1 VQDDV
6 FAVARAGIAP
16 TSIYLSLIPHY
27 QNENEYYVWSN
38 IISNLATLEHLY
50 PPFFILIFNFLIFI
64 FYLGKFYLLSVLR
77 YASTPMAKS
86 FRNYVSKFLRPLAQV
101 LIPLYNF

>member
-27 QNENEYYVWSN
+27 QSETEYYVWSN
-38 IISNLATLEHLY
+38 IISNLSMLEHLY
-50 PPFFILIFNFLIFI
+50 RL
-64 FYLGKFYLLSVLR
+64 LR
-77 YASTPMAKS
+77 YILWVFYYMWVCFENVCLDMPPPQWRVRSETMC
-86 FRNYVSKFLRPLAQV
+86 
-101 LIPLYNF
+101 